1 MKIAQVLPFVG
12 LANAL
17 PWMADKRQQSGG
29 AQPGGPLTC
38 PFNPNH
44 QPAAR
49 WDPDF
54 PYNHAK
60 LGLPGK
66 GKGGYK
72 VPADGDTAHA
82 FMPPT
87 DKDIRGP
94 CPGLNALAN
103 HNFIARDGITD
114 YNELL
119 DALQNVYNVGYDLAN
134 FLAFYAIYVAGL
146 GDPVTKKLSIG
157 CDATTRTSWSPIIT
171 GSEPGLNGHSKMEI
185 DASLTRNDFFAAGG
199 DNFSFNTTLFK
210 MFEQSTGG
218 LFDVDR
224 ISKYRHERWHQC
236 QAENPQFYFPI
247 LGLFQYGA
255 ASFLYELW
263 PNGNEGYVPNLHNTA
278 TFFGAH
284 RLPDGNYLRVPER
297 IPSNWV
303 NREKPYF
310 LLDIASEI
318 FKMYTKNPVGFGGN
332 AGGEFIGINHPPYIN
347 DGALNANTTAQDVTC
362 LLYQIL
368 SRPVP
373 STLNG
378 IVTPLVEATEAL
390 LISLFGV
397 EYNNLGC
404 PLALT

>member
-1 MKIAQVLPFVG
+1 MKITQVLPFVG

-210 MFEQSTGG
+210 MFEQSTSG

-318 FKMYTKNPVGFGGN
+318 FKMYIKNPVGFGGN

-347 DGALNANTTAQDVTC
+347 DGALNANTTAQDVAC

>member
-1 MKIAQVLPFVG
+1 MKVAQLLPFVG
-12 LANAL
+12 LASAL

-29 AQPGGPLTC
+29 AQPGGPVTC
-38 PFNPNH
+38 PFNPDH
-44 QPAAR
+44 KPAAK
-49 WDPDF
+49 WNKDF

-60 LGLPGK
+60 NGLPGK
-66 GKGGYK
+66 GKGGYQ
-72 VPADGDTAHA
+72 VPAPGDDEHR

-87 DKDIRGP
+87 ERDIRGP

-114 YNELL
+114 YGELL

-157 CDATTRTSWSPIIT
+157 CDATERTSWAPKVT
-171 GSEPGLNGHSKMEI
+171 GSEPGLVGHSKMEI
-185 DASLTRNDFFAAGG
+185 DASLTRNDFFPAGG
-199 DNFSFNTTLFK
+199 DNFSFNTTLWKQFV
-210 MFEQSTGG
+210 QSTGG
-218 LFDVDR
+218 LFDAEG
-224 ISKYRHERWHQC
+224 ISKYRKERWDQC

-278 TFFGAH
+278 TFFGA
-284 RLPDGNYLRVPER
+284 LPLPNGEWASVPER
-297 IPSNWV
+297 IPHNWV
-303 NREKPYF
+303 NREVPYF
-310 LLDIASEI
+310 LLDIAAQI
-318 FKMYTKNPVGFGGN
+318 TKMYALNPVGFGGN
-332 AGGEFIGINHPPYIN
+332 AGGEFIGISSPPYIH
-347 DGALNANTTAQDVTC
+347 DGALGHNTTSADVKC

-368 SRPVP
+368 SRPIP

-378 IVTPLVEATEAL
+378 IVTPVVEGLSDL
-390 LISLFGV
+390 LTKTFGKDFD
-397 EYNNLGC
+397 NLGC
-404 PLALT
+404 PLKLT

>member
-54 PYNHAK
+54 PYNHAN

-347 DGALNANTTAQDVTC
+347 DGALNANTTAQDVAC